1 MADETAKLR
10 TKLTAL
16 SKSLDGLESALEPLL
31 SQSLPETV
39 LGLDTIQQAKLQV
52 AIPYV
57 VYDLVFGAYF
67 GLLTLDAP
75 QPDLHDLVYLKTR
88 GIDPKTHPVIA
99 ELDRIRQYF
108 DKIKNAENP
117 AKRQLTVDKA
127 AATRFIKHAIT
138 LAQSS
143 APVAGPSTHVKF
155 DEHGTPHDVRPPV
168 VVTSKMLEREQYH
181 KDLQEAGSDDED
193 ADLDVIDGEA
203 DEKGSQSSSSSSK
216 KGKGKA
222 LSDAPP
228 VEDSRSGI
236 SGKRRR
242 QAVDPFA
249 GYGDDV
255 AASDAGTPTSSAK
268 RTKTATAENSG
279 GSASATS
286 TPSAATSAGSET
298 KTKKSS
304 KKKRK
309 STS

>member
-1 MADETAKLR
+1 MADETAKLK
-10 TKLTAL
+10 TKLAAL

-57 VYDLVFGAYF
+57 VYDLVF
-67 GLLTLDAP
+67 
-75 QPDLHDLVYLKTR
+75 VYLKTR

-117 AKRQLTVDKA
+117 EKRQLAVDKA

-138 LAQSS
+138 QAQSS

-155 DEHGTPHDVRPPV
+155 DEQGTPHDVRPPV

-181 KDLQEAGSDDED
+181 KNLKEADSDDED
-193 ADLDVIDGEA
+193 ADLDVIDGED
-203 DEKGSQSSSSSSK
+203 DEKASQSSSSSSK

-222 LSDAPP
+222 SNDVPP
-228 VEDSRSGI
+228 PEESRSGI

-242 QAVDPFA
+242 HAVDPFA
-249 GYGDDV
+249 GYGDDI
-255 AASDAGTPTSSAK
+255 AASDPGFPSSSAK
-268 RTKTATAENSG
+268 RTKTAAVEHSGENESG
-279 GSASATS
+279 TS
-286 TPSAATSAGSET
+286 TPSSATPAGSQT
-298 KTKKSS
+298 KAKKAS